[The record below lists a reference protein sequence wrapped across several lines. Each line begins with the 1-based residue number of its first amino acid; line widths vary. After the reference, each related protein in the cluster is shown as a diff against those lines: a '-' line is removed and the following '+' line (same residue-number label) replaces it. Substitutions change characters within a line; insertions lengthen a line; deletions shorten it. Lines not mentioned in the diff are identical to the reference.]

1 MKDNKTIGFYPG
13 SFDPFTNGHL
23 AVIKKASKLFDEVIV
38 AIGENPSKSRR
49 IDKYDMIDAIGSV
62 LLREGLTNVFITSYK
77 GLLAE
82 EAKNCHADYIIRGI
96 RNNIDYNYEET
107 LAGINQ
113 ELTDIDTI
121 YIRAGNLGNVSSSMV
136 MELVKYDYKI
146 SDYVPRE
153 VEKLINE
160 KI

>member
-23 AVIKKASKLFDEVIV
+23 EVIKKASKLFDEIIV

-113 ELTDIDTI
+113 ELTGVDTI
-121 YIRAGNLGNVSSSMV
+121 YIRAGSLGNVSSSMV

-153 VEKLINE
+153 VEELINE